1 MTLLPQRR
9 SSDPDHRAREW
20 FVRLLDEDVSRADL
34 DAWQAWLEED
44 PAHLDAYQRIVDV
57 WSAAGAATAPRPAQS
72 ELAADDYD
80 PRIPV
85 ETWLRH
91 QRRGRSPRLVWVSAA
106 AALIAVV
113 AWLGW
118 GQIFRE
124 PEASRLQTL
133 RGQELHATLDDGSKL
148 ALGGQTRVEVR
159 YSRTARK
166 VQLIGGEA
174 LFTVASN
181 PRRPFVVETPLGTMT
196 AIGTAFDVDVDQK
209 VVTLYVTKGEV
220 AVRTERRGDPGDPP
234 DLSVVAGERLQI
246 TRAATGMRV
255 LKERDAMPPSWLE
268 GRLAYRAEP
277 LERVLEDVNRYA
289 PKPIAL
295 ADEQLGKLSYTGTV
309 RLDQIDAWTRG
320 LSAVFPVAVDSQ
332 PEVVWL
338 KKR

>member
-1 MTLLPQRR
+1 
-9 SSDPDHRAREW
+9 
-20 FVRLLDEDVSRADL
+20 
-34 DAWQAWLEED
+34 
-44 PAHLDAYQRIVDV
+44 
-57 WSAAGAATAPRPAQS
+57 
-72 ELAADDYD
+72 
-80 PRIPV
+80 
-85 ETWLRH
+85 
-91 QRRGRSPRLVWVSAA
+91 
-106 AALIAVV
+106 
-113 AWLGW
+113 
-118 GQIFRE
+118 
-124 PEASRLQTL
+124 
-133 RGQELHATLDDGSKL
+133 
-148 ALGGQTRVEVR
+148 LGGQTRVEVR

-209 VVTLYVTKGEV
+209 VVTLFVTKGEV

-246 TRAATGMRV
+246 TRAGAGMRV
-255 LKERDAMPPSWLE
+255 LKERDAMAPSWLE